1 MNKEQFDAVL
11 GYFSENNISV
21 PTDVRNAIEDVFL
34 ENDVINGVECYH
46 KEDLEQFQED
56 LTLENIVRMSLKGT
70 NRGITN
76 NVWTYYGNLSYSLS
90 ESILLVDED
99 DTTIEEISNIQN
111 TNKTVLETPNDWAI
125 VLIEKVMWDTVEEK
139 LERNPVLFIYC
150 PTDGDLE
157 AEKYIEMA
165 RELTEPEMEM

>member
-21 PTDVRNAIEDVFL
+21 PTDVKNAIEDVFL

-70 NRGITN
+70 NP
-76 NVWTYYGNLSYSLS
+76 WY
-90 ESILLVDED
+90 
-99 DTTIEEISNIQN
+99 
-111 TNKTVLETPNDWAI
+111 NK
-125 VLIEKVMWDTVEEK
+125 
-139 LERNPVLFIYC
+139 
-150 PTDGDLE
+150 
-157 AEKYIEMA
+157 
-165 RELTEPEMEM
+165 